1 MRFLL
6 EENYFEQRGHRLR
19 ASFHFLFK
27 GQKKR
32 ARGTMI
38 EVLQIKNEKKPER
51 LTDMG
56 FAQNRS
62 AGVKARLFVNAK
74 TFVRHG

>member
-1 MRFLL
+1 MTKNVERVSYVWGTF
-6 EENYFEQRGHRLR
+6 HR

-62 AGVKARLFVNAK
+62 AGVKAL
-74 TFVRHG
+74 